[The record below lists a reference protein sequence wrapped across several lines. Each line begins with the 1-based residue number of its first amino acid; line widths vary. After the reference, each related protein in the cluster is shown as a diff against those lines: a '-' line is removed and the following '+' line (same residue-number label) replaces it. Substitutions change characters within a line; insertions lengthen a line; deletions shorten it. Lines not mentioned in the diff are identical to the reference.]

1 MSLEDKQN
9 QGAHCTLQKKL
20 SNTCEECPQKFK
32 KFFQIT
38 KKRIK
43 IDEKCAQ
50 RIRKIQKHAK
60 KSSRITTSL
69 ETYKNFETICAQR
82 FQKFQNVHS
91 KN

>member
-50 RIRKIQKHAK
+50 RIRKKYMQKK
-60 KSSRITTSL
+60 F
-69 ETYKNFETICAQR
+69 KNYN
-82 FQKFQNVHS
+82 KFRNL
-91 KN
+91 